1 MTTTPP
7 WTAARIRATKH
18 QRKLACLTAA
28 DFATA
33 RRMDAAGIPLILVG
47 DSLAMTVLG
56 YPNTLPVTMDQM
68 VHHTAA
74 VVRGVRQA
82 LVVADMPF
90 LSYQVSIAQAI
101 ENAGRFL
108 KEAGAGAVKIE
119 GGASRV
125 PVIEALI
132 QNGIPVLGHIGVV
145 PQNIQVAGYR
155 VRGRDE
161 KERAQLLDDARA
173 LEAAGVFALV
183 VECVPPEIGRDLT
196 KAVEV
201 PTIGIGAGP
210 DCDGQVLVTA
220 DLLGLFDDFTP
231 KFVKR
236 YAELGQTMDQAF
248 AAYREDVEGQRF
260 PGPEHCY
267 GGGEEKK

>member
-1 MTTTPP
+1 
-7 WTAARIRATKH
+7 
-18 QRKLACLTAA
+18 
-28 DFATA
+28 
-33 RRMDAAGIPLILVG
+33 MDAAGIPLILVG

-90 LSYQVSIAQAI
+90 LSYQVSISQAL

-119 GGASRV
+119 GGAERV

-155 VRGRDE
+155 VRGRGE
-161 KERAQLLDDARA
+161 EESAQLIADARA
-173 LEAAGVFALV
+173 LEAAGVFAMV
-183 VECVPPEIGRDLT
+183 VECVPPDVGREITR
-196 KAVEV
+196 AVGM

-210 DCDGQVLVTA
+210 DCDGQVLVTP

-236 YAELGQTMDQAF
+236 YAELGKAMDQAF
-248 AAYREDVEGQRF
+248 AAYLGDVEAGHF
-260 PGPEHCY
+260 PAPEHCY
-267 GGGEEKK
+267 GGGEGMKK